1 MHQLDVLKITPN
13 HLVALAAGRTGR
25 DLSAILPRQWVV
37 TGGEA
42 LKPGVAQMILAT
54 GRCRLLNH
62 YAPTETTVGVCTFDV
77 TTDSLA
83 AAAAMGAQTV
93 PGGRPLAN
101 TRLFVVDAHHHEQ
114 PVGIPGE
121 PCVGGDG
128 VAVGD
133 LKRPEL
139 TAERFVQ
146 HEGQRAYRTGD
157 RVRRLPDGTIE
168 FPGRADGQLKV
179 RGYRVELGEVE
190 QALLANP
197 GVAHADRPTREKL
210 LDWLADTERRRAAI
224 EAMSG
229 EDAERMLA
237 SPPGDRPA

>member
-25 DLSAILPRQWVV
+25 DLSAILPWQWVV

-42 LKPGVAQMILAT
+42 LKPGVARMILAT

-93 PGGRPLAN
+93 PRGRPLAN
-101 TRLFVVDAHHHEQ
+101 TRLFVVDAHDHEQ
-114 PVGIPGE
+114 PVGIPGVAQAVVVVR
-121 PCVGGDG
+121 PD
-128 VAVGD
+128 AVGESQ
-133 LKRPEL
+133 L
-139 TAERFVQ
+139 V
-146 HEGQRAYRTGD
+146 AYAVPRQ
-157 RVRRLPDGTIE
+157 
-168 FPGRADGQLKV
+168 A
-179 RGYRVELGEVE
+179 GY
-190 QALLANP
+190 A
-197 GVAHADRPTREKL
+197 VAHADRSTREKR

-224 EAMSG
+224 KAMSG